1 LEASVAG
8 EKLPSARETVILPVG
23 YEDPMS
29 GEVAQEAEVR
39 AVTGGDE
46 LYIGMSAEYNK
57 YPNDLTYKTV
67 LLSRVVTRLGERTS
81 ISIDDIRRL
90 HAKDLRALEY
100 TVYAMTYGTDAI
112 PEPDGP
118 SG

>member
-1 LEASVAG
+1 LAG
-8 EKLPSARETVILPVG
+8 EKLPSARESVILPVG
-23 YEDPMS
+23 YEDPVS
-29 GEVAQEAEVR
+29 GEVTQEAEVR

-67 LLSRVVTRLGERTS
+67 LLSRVVTRLGSRTS

-100 TVYAMTYGTDAI
+100 AVYAMTYGTDAI

>member
-1 LEASVAG
+1 MAG
-8 EKLPSARETVILPVG
+8 EKLPSARESVILPVG
-23 YEDPMS
+23 YEDPVS
-29 GEVAQEAEVR
+29 GEVTQEAEVR

-67 LLSRVVTRLGERTS
+67 LLSRVVTRLGSRTS

-100 TVYAMTYGTDAI
+100 AVYAMTYGTDAI

>member
-1 LEASVAG
+1 MAG
-8 EKLPSARETVILPVG
+8 EKLPSARDIVMLPVG
-23 YEDPMS
+23 FEDPGTGAVS
-29 GEVAQEAEVR
+29 QEAEVR

-46 LYIGMSAEYNK
+46 LYIGMSAEYNR

-67 LLSRVVTRLGERTS
+67 LLSRVVVRIGERTS
-81 ISIDDIRRL
+81 IGIDDIRRL

-100 TVYAMTYGTDAI
+100 AVYAMTYGADAV

>member
-1 LEASVAG
+1 MAG
-8 EKLPSARETVILPVG
+8 EKLPSAREVVTLPVG
-23 YEDPMS
+23 FEDPES
-29 GEVAQEAEVR
+29 GAVTNEAEVR

-46 LYIGMSAEYNK
+46 LYIGMSAEYNRH
-57 YPNDLTYKTV
+57 PNDLTYKTV
-67 LLSRVVTRLGERTS
+67 LLSRVVTRIGERTS
-81 ISIDDIRRL
+81 IGIGDIRRL

-100 TVYAMTYGTDAI
+100 AVYAMTYGTDAV

>member
-1 LEASVAG
+1 MAG
-8 EKLPSARETVILPVG
+8 EKLPSARETVVLPVG

-67 LLSRVVTRLGERTS
+67 LLSRVVTRLGGRTN

-100 TVYAMTYGTDAI
+100 AVYAMTYGADAI

>member
-1 LEASVAG
+1 MAG

-23 YEDPMS
+23 YEDPVS
-29 GEVAQEAEVR
+29 GEVTQEAEVR

-67 LLSRVVTRLGERTS
+67 LLSRVVTRLGSRTS

-100 TVYAMTYGTDAI
+100 AVYAMTYGTDAI